1 MRSLIKKMNS
11 LRSWNWKPGKIFRP
25 PAQLSLPILIGVI
38 LLSACGE
45 QVALSTPD
53 YFIPP
58 TLETTP
64 RAIQLVTP
72 TPVPAT
78 PTPTC
83 ENNLTFKSDVTIP
96 DGTTFAPG
104 ASMEKVWLVTNS
116 GSCDWNS
123 FYRMRLVSGSAMGAE
138 TEQALFPARSGSD
151 AEIRIL
157 FTAPIQPGVYNS
169 SWQAYEP
176 DGEPFGELFFMTIIV
191 DPDLLEPTSTE
202 EGNP

>member
-1 MRSLIKKMNS
+1 
-11 LRSWNWKPGKIFRP
+11 
-25 PAQLSLPILIGVI
+25 
-38 LLSACGE
+38 
-45 QVALSTPD
+45 
-53 YFIPP
+53 
-58 TLETTP
+58 
-64 RAIQLVTP
+64 
-72 TPVPAT
+72 
-78 PTPTC
+78 
-83 ENNLTFKSDVTIP
+83 
-96 DGTTFAPG
+96 
-104 ASMEKVWLVTNS
+104 
-116 GSCDWNS
+116 
-123 FYRMRLVSGSAMGAE
+123 VSGSAMGAE